1 MLFLN
6 IWRDKATDV
15 PTSFLKIAFALIL
28 LDVVI
33 DAYNTR
39 ILNKKLGTCGISE
52 LKCKDWYLRA
62 KPPHLFNY

>member
-28 LDVVI
+28 LDVVT

-39 ILNKKLGTCGISE
+39 ILNKKLGTSEISE
-52 LKCKDWYLRA
+52 LKCKD
-62 KPPHLFNY
+62 